1 MSFYEIDNILADE
14 QLFQLI
20 ESDLSKRY
28 PNTTKTGRSSTP
40 VEVIFRMLA
49 LKHLRDF
56 TGL

>member
-28 PNTTKTGRSSTP
+28 LNTTKTGRSSAP